1 MVRHILH
8 CDTME
13 MAITKI
19 SSKGQI
25 VIPSH
30 LRRNFIQG
38 EELLIIK
45 NKDQIILHRLKNM
58 KKEFKEDL
66 AFAKETDK
74 MLRKYER
81 GEFKHKSAKEF
92 IKELDKW

>member
-1 MVRHILH
+1 
-8 CDTME
+8 ME
-13 MAITKI
+13 IAITKI

-30 LRRNFIQG
+30 LRRNFTQG
-38 EELLIIK
+38 EELIIIK
-45 NKDQIILHRLKNM
+45 NKDQMVLHRLKDMN
-58 KKEFKEDL
+58 KKFREDL
-66 AFAKETDK
+66 AFAKETEK

-92 IKELDKW
+92 LKGLDKW

>member
-1 MVRHILH
+1 MDV
-8 CDTME
+8 
-13 MAITKI
+13 AITKI

-30 LRRNFIQG
+30 LRKNFTQG

-45 NKDQIILHRLKNM
+45 NKNQMVLHRLKDIN
-58 KKEFKEDL
+58 KKFKEDL
-66 AFAKETDK
+66 VFAKQTEK

-81 GEFKHKSAKEF
+81 REFKHKSAKEF
-92 IKELDKW
+92 LKELNKW